1 MYAVE
6 IIPRKFWKNKVT
18 GASASLYGAVPY
30 LSEAEK
36 EAWEVVEN
44 GYTTRNSNGTVGGM
58 QSIKADMSREEVVA
72 VVNRWNTK
80 LGKPLVV

>member
-6 IIPRKFWKNKVT
+6 IIPRAFWKNKVT
-18 GASASLYGAVPY
+18 GQNVSLYGAVPY
-30 LSEAEK
+30 LNEAQKAE
-36 EAWEVVEN
+36 WEVVEN

-58 QSIKADMSREEVVA
+58 QSVKADMSREEVVE

-80 LGKPLVV
+80 LGKPLVA